1 MVSPLPAA
9 HENVSLLGQN
19 HGDSVQ
25 SLRLAVQWCFFFLE
39 DVTPGPGKTCK
50 GPEFYGGA
58 DPQCSS
64 WIWGKAKGL
73 APSAAPA
80 PWQLPMEE
88 PGVTCPMA
96 LELGTVEVT

>member
-25 SLRLAVQWCFFFLE
+25 SLRLAMQWCFFFLE

-58 DPQCSS
+58 AVTPVQQLDLGQSKGPGPISS
-64 WIWGKAKGL
+64 TS
-73 APSAAPA
+73 PMAAPHGGA
-80 PWQLPMEE
+80 WGYLSHGP
-88 PGVTCPMA
+88 
-96 LELGTVEVT
+96 